1 MLSICTGDLDLH
13 TYFHTVTHSTVA
25 GACMTS
31 THTSTQA
38 NDDSS
43 CLRRCKHPSQTSKNN
58 DAAFRLCTC
67 CRWELTQ
74 RQRRSACKQQAES
87 VGRPD
92 RMRLI
97 KLAIMCLI
105 KLAIATSSRTEVHAS
120 YDEHKTVHIAQ
131 ECCREQNGR
140 RHSQTACSVQ
150 NSCASASARIRT

>member
-1 MLSICTGDLDLH
+1 
-13 TYFHTVTHSTVA
+13 
-25 GACMTS
+25 MTS

-131 ECCREQNGR
+131 SVAVSRMADGIPKQRAVYKTAVLVLVHAYVRECAVLTPKGTDQ
-140 RHSQTACSVQ
+140 HAT
-150 NSCASASARIRT
+150 